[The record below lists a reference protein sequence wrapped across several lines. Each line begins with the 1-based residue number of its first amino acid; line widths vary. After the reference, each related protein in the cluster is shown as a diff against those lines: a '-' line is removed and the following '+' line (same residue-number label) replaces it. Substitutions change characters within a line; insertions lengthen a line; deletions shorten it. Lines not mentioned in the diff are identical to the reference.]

1 RFENEEERTA
11 AVYYGANQEPLGVLF
26 YWVADEVFHIKE
38 MFYLNQE
45 ARNGLWN
52 FITAHFSMVYW
63 VKGDIYKNEPLAFL
77 LEDSQIKESIEPY
90 YMARIVDVKAF
101 LENFPFESTAKPFH
115 FVVKDPVAEWNN
127 GIFGLIW
134 DENDQVT
141 ITDEPLGTAVHL
153 DIQTLTCL
161 VMNYRRPS
169 YLHRI
174 ERIDTDK
181 ETLNSLERIFPDQEA
196 YFSDYF

>member
-1 RFENEEERTA
+1 M
-11 AVYYGANQEPLGVLF
+11 
-26 YWVADEVFHIKE
+26 ADEVFHIKE

-52 FITAHFSMVYW
+52 FITAHFSMGYW

>member
-1 RFENEEERTA
+1 MSK
-11 AVYYGANQEPLGVLF
+11 P
-26 YWVADEVFHIKE
+26 
-38 MFYLNQE
+38 
-45 ARNGLWN
+45 
-52 FITAHFSMVYW
+52 
-63 VKGDIYKNEPLAFL
+63 
-77 LEDSQIKESIEPY
+77 
-90 YMARIVDVKAF
+90 F

>member
-1 RFENEEERTA
+1 MAFENEEERTA

-52 FITAHFSMVYW
+52 FITAHFRWFIGSRAISI
-63 VKGDIYKNEPLAFL
+63 KRTISLS

-127 GIFGLIW
+127 GIL
-134 DENDQVT
+134 
-141 ITDEPLGTAVHL
+141 A
-153 DIQTLTCL
+153 
-161 VMNYRRPS
+161 
-169 YLHRI
+169 
-174 ERIDTDK
+174 
-181 ETLNSLERIFPDQEA
+181 
-196 YFSDYF
+196 

>member
-1 RFENEEERTA
+1 
-11 AVYYGANQEPLGVLF
+11 
-26 YWVADEVFHIKE
+26 
-38 MFYLNQE
+38 
-45 ARNGLWN
+45 
-52 FITAHFSMVYW
+52 
-63 VKGDIYKNEPLAFL
+63 
-77 LEDSQIKESIEPY
+77 
-90 YMARIVDVKAF
+90 MARIVDVKAF

-181 ETLNSLERIFPDQEA
+181 ETLNFWNGFFLTKKLISVIISKTLDWRQTNDKNLFCRTFIFA
-196 YFSDYF
+196 S

>member
-1 RFENEEERTA
+1 MIERLAVDHPDVFDVYARFARQNHGALIRSAFNWEEYWRFENEEERTA

-52 FITAHFSMVYW
+52 FITAH
-63 VKGDIYKNEPLAFL
+63 
-77 LEDSQIKESIEPY
+77 

-181 ETLNSLERIFPDQEA
+181 ETLNSL
-196 YFSDYF
+196 

>member
-1 RFENEEERTA
+1 LKVRLS
-11 AVYYGANQEPLGVLF
+11 P
-26 YWVADEVFHIKE
+26 
-38 MFYLNQE
+38 
-45 ARNGLWN
+45 
-52 FITAHFSMVYW
+52 
-63 VKGDIYKNEPLAFL
+63 
-77 LEDSQIKESIEPY
+77 SI
-90 YMARIVDVKAF
+90 
-101 LENFPFESTAKPFH
+101 
-115 FVVKDPVAEWNN
+115 KDPVAEWNN

-141 ITDEPLGTAVHL
+141 ITDKPLGTAVHL

>member
-1 RFENEEERTA
+1 
-11 AVYYGANQEPLGVLF
+11 
-26 YWVADEVFHIKE
+26 
-38 MFYLNQE
+38 
-45 ARNGLWN
+45 
-52 FITAHFSMVYW
+52 
-63 VKGDIYKNEPLAFL
+63 
-77 LEDSQIKESIEPY
+77 
-90 YMARIVDVKAF
+90 MARIVDVKAF

-181 ETLNSLERIFPDQEA
+181 ETLNSLERIFLIKKLISVIISKPLDWRQTNDKNLFCRTFIFA
-196 YFSDYF
+196 S